1 VKKAW
6 LRILIFVGLVFLC
19 CAGSGMG
26 EPVPTTKKSTGD
38 LNVLLKT
45 YTQALTLAEENYADS
60 VNSESAIYRSI
71 LGMLQRLDPHSS
83 FFDSKTYREFRE
95 DQSGDFFGLGVSI
108 ISIQGRPTVVATLS
122 GTPAHRAGIR
132 YGDVVQEIDG
142 RSTQGMTQDQ
152 VVQKFRGPVASLI
165 HLTIEREGAPDLL
178 HLSITRGVI
187 PQSSIPFAF
196 HVIPHVAYIR
206 IESFTETTEKEL
218 DGALAKLGPG
228 LQGLILD
235 LRGNPGGSL
244 QAAIGVSDKFLHMG
258 QEVLVTKGRITAAN
272 NRFVVPKGAFEGSY
286 AMVVLINNM
295 SASAAEIVA
304 GAIQDHDRGLI
315 LGETS
320 FGKGLVQTVFDLS
333 QGAGMALT
341 TAKWYT
347 PSGRLIQRDYARN
360 SYYDYFSNRGTEPK
374 VSEICHTDSGREV
387 YGGGGISPDFRFSDP
402 PPTSFQ
408 IQLSNS
414 GYFLN
419 FIRRYRVHHP
429 QLRQLQAD
437 DALLAEFKEFLHA
450 RAFPLEGSAFL
461 KEREFI
467 TRQLRYEYTLSQAG
481 YDEAQKILLEGDT
494 QVLKGVELLPEAR
507 ALFQHA
513 EKVLAGQKSSKTMYK

>member
-1 VKKAW
+1 M
-6 LRILIFVGLVFLC
+6 LFLN

-26 EPVPTTKKSTGD
+26 KPIPTTKKSTGD
-38 LNVLLKT
+38 LNQLLKT

-83 FFDSKTYREFRE
+83 FFDSKTYRQFRE

-108 ISIQGRPTVVATLS
+108 TSIEGRPTVVATLS
-122 GTPAHRAGIR
+122 GTPAQRAGIR

-142 RSTQGMTQDQ
+142 RPTQGMTQDQ
-152 VVQKFRGPVASLI
+152 VVQKFRGPIGSPI
-165 HLTIEREGAPDLL
+165 HLTVEREGSPDLL

-196 HVIPHVAYIR
+196 LIRPHVGYIR

-218 DGALAKLGPG
+218 DEALPKLCPG
-228 LQGLILD
+228 MQGLILD

-258 QEVLVTKGRITAAN
+258 QEVLVTKGRMTAAN
-272 NRFVVPKGAFEGSY
+272 NRYVVPKGASESSY

-320 FGKGLVQTVFDLS
+320 FGKGLVQTVFDCQMVYSEWTINPTRL
-333 QGAGMALT
+333 LT
-341 TAKWYT
+341 QLLLRLFQQ
-347 PSGRLIQRDYARN
+347 SG
-360 SYYDYFSNRGTEPK
+360 
-374 VSEICHTDSGREV
+374 
-387 YGGGGISPDFRFSDP
+387 
-402 PPTSFQ
+402 
-408 IQLSNS
+408 
-414 GYFLN
+414 
-419 FIRRYRVHHP
+419 
-429 QLRQLQAD
+429 
-437 DALLAEFKEFLHA
+437 
-450 RAFPLEGSAFL
+450 
-461 KEREFI
+461 
-467 TRQLRYEYTLSQAG
+467 
-481 YDEAQKILLEGDT
+481 EGDES
-494 QVLKGVELLPEAR
+494 QRNLSYRQWPRGLWWGWNQP
-507 ALFQHA
+507 
-513 EKVLAGQKSSKTMYK
+513 

>member
-1 VKKAW
+1 
-6 LRILIFVGLVFLC
+6 
-19 CAGSGMG
+19 MG
-26 EPVPTTKKSTGD
+26 KPIPTTKKSTGD
-38 LNVLLKT
+38 LNQLLKT

-83 FFDSKTYREFRE
+83 FFDSKTYRQFRE

-108 ISIQGRPTVVATLS
+108 TSIEGRPTVVATLS

-142 RSTQGMTQDQ
+142 RPTQGMTQDQ
-152 VVQKFRGPVASLI
+152 VVQKFRGPIGSPI
-165 HLTIEREGAPDLL
+165 HLTVEREGSPDLL

-196 HVIPHVAYIR
+196 LIRPHVGYIR

-218 DGALAKLGPG
+218 DEALAKLGTG
-228 LQGLILD
+228 MQGLILD

-258 QEVLVTKGRITAAN
+258 QEVLVTKGRMTAAN
-272 NRFVVPKGAFEGSY
+272 NRYVVPKGASESSY

-333 QGAGMALT
+333 QGAGVALT

-347 PSGRLIQRDYARN
+347 PSGRLIQRDYSNN
-360 SYYDYFSNRGTEPK
+360 SYYEYFSNRERDTK
-374 VSEICHTDSGREV
+374 ASVICHTDSGREV
-387 YGGGGISPDFRFSDP
+387 FGGGGINPDFRFSDP
-402 PPTSFQ
+402 PLTPFQ

-414 GYFLN
+414 GHFLN

-429 QLRQLQAD
+429 QLFQLQAD
-437 DALLAEFKEFLHA
+437 DALLAEFKEFLHG
-450 RAFPLEGSAFL
+450 RAFPLEASTFL
-461 KEREFI
+461 NEREFI
-467 TRQLRYEYTLSQAG
+467 TRQLRYEFTLSQAG
-481 YDEAQKILLEGDT
+481 YDEAQKILLEGDA

-513 EKVLAGQKSSKTMYK
+513 EKVLASQKGSKTIYK